1 MNVHSMELSVMNDR
15 EAWADERLRRGNA
28 TGNVVLKWLNANG
41 ELLRYKCISG
51 YNRRGENVGRVLVS
65 IDHLAFRSNCRPRVL
80 CVGSLVF
87 PETAEYDAA
96 CEEGLLSEY
105 EIDCDGVRGTL
116 LLPDAKHLFNLA
128 SCADRKCDANAR
140 LAYDRRFKTVSLKQ
154 IKTIRSGDQ
163 IKFWYGDD
171 YGNFLKK
178 KKKKKKKKKER

>member
-1 MNVHSMELSVMNDR
+1 MSVVDER
-15 EAWADERLRRGNA
+15 DAWAEKRLREGKA

-41 ELLRYKCISG
+41 ELLRYKCIMG
-51 YNRRGENVGRVLVS
+51 YNRWGENVGRVLVS

-87 PETAEYDAA
+87 SGTAAYDDA
-96 CEEGLLSEY
+96 CREGLLSEY
-105 EIDCDGVRGTL
+105 DIDCDGVRGTL
-116 LLPDAKHLFNLA
+116 LLPTLNHLFNLA

-140 LAYDRRFKTVSLKQ
+140 LAYDRRYKSVSLKQ

-171 YGNFLKK
+171 FGKFLKK
-178 KKKKKKKKKER
+178 KKI